1 MILERELVIFVA
13 TVTATEYLL
22 GRRIRM
28 ALFAQPRLK
37 SYACSPA
44 DFVVELQVVAEV
56 VMIRG
61 FDVDLCLIRRR
72 LDIVDV
78 VDIFHFYGSK
88 SEDQEVYL
96 VETAV
101 VNAQMLGKLA
111 SITGSDYIDCEL
123 TSAYYLSA
131 PITTSC
137 VAAVASMEDIHR
149 VAQAQ
154 KVVLRVQGFE
164 DIVILKVADS
174 SLDVASCQ

>member
-1 MILERELVIFVA
+1 
-13 TVTATEYLL
+13 
-22 GRRIRM
+22 
-28 ALFAQPRLK
+28 
-37 SYACSPA
+37 
-44 DFVVELQVVAEV
+44 
-56 VMIRG
+56 MIRD
-61 FDVDLCLIRRR
+61 FDMDLCSIRRR

-78 VDIFHFYGSK
+78 VNMFRFYGSK
-88 SEDQEVYL
+88 LADQEVYP

-101 VNAQMLGKLA
+101 VNAQMLDKLG
-111 SITGSDYIDCEL
+111 SITGSDYIDCEP
-123 TSAYYLSA
+123 TSAYYSSA